1 MPYWMLFY
9 HVVWATR
16 GRDALLDESV
26 ERIVERS
33 IRATCR
39 TCDVVVHA
47 VTAMPDHVHLVV
59 SIPPSTAVSVLIGRV
74 KGASSHVLRHPP
86 DGPGKEDFAWQA
98 EYGVLSFGEKALPDV
113 IAYVENQGERHAAQR
128 LWDNLEQ
135 VADPSQPA
143 SAAIVG

>member
-1 MPYWMLFY
+1 M
-9 HVVWATR
+9 
-16 GRDALLDESV
+16 
-26 ERIVERS
+26 
-33 IRATCR
+33 
-39 TCDVVVHA
+39 VVHA

-59 SIPPSTAVSVLIGRV
+59 SIPPSTAVSVLISRV

-86 DGPGKEDFAWQA
+86 DGPGKESFAWQA

-113 IAYVENQGERHAAQR
+113 VAYVENQRERHAAQR

-143 SAAIVG
+143 SAGIVG